1 MLFLKNSHCQA
12 LAIYSD
18 LLAHNVSHRFFFFI
32 LFFNFNYVAPEIGT
46 VDTFLNQRVST
57 KETK

>member
-1 MLFLKNSHCQA
+1 MLSLRNSHCQA

-18 LLAHNVSHRFFFFI
+18 LLAHNVSHGFLFFFF
-32 LFFNFNYVAPEIGT
+32 LNFNYVALEIGT
-46 VDTFLNQRVST
+46 VDTCLNQRVST

>member
-1 MLFLKNSHCQA
+1 MLSLTNSHCQA

-18 LLAHNVSHRFFFFI
+18 LLAHNVSHGFLFF
-32 LFFNFNYVAPEIGT
+32 FFNFNYVALAIGT
-46 VDTFLNQRVST
+46 VDTCLNQRVST